1 MASRKASR
9 TEESTSMV
17 VAVVV
22 LEQRKALEPD
32 MVAAVVVLG
41 PDMGVEL
48 EQDIVEPEQGKAGY
62 ELELL

>member
-1 MASRKASR
+1 MAALEPDKV
-9 TEESTSMV
+9 E
-17 VAVVV
+17 
-22 LEQRKALEPD
+22 LEQHKALEPD

-41 PDMGVEL
+41 PDMAALEP